1 MDEVT
6 SRQQQNMVSN
16 SLLRSN
22 QPEVGTSGNEQSSC
36 PIEDSRK
43 TDESVDF
50 GMDLNQHLLR
60 EEMLEKVR

>member
-1 MDEVT
+1 
-6 SRQQQNMVSN
+6 MVSN

-50 GMDLNQHLLR
+50 GMDLDQHLLR